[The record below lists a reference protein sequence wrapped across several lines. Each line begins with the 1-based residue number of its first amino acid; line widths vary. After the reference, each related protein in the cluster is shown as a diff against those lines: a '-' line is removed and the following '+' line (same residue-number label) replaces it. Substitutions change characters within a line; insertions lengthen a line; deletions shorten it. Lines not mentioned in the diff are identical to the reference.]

1 MWTDFGRIEA
11 VSGRTCPGFPLASG
25 RIFVTGGRGCD
36 FSSESLRYVGSCA
49 RKSCRWCPISS
60 LSIANCFSVCFTA
73 HLKAAPIV
81 GSDPIR
87 IGIESKSNRNRIGA
101 GPDVARILS
110 FEERYWVGTT
120 YYVWVFSFLTG
131 WGRYYILSILSLGI
145 LRFEQGD
152 RGGTTY

>member
-1 MWTDFGRIEA
+1 M
-11 VSGRTCPGFPLASG
+11 
-25 RIFVTGGRGCD
+25 
-36 FSSESLRYVGSCA
+36 
-49 RKSCRWCPISS
+49 
-60 LSIANCFSVCFTA
+60 
-73 HLKAAPIV
+73 LKNLVIIM

-87 IGIESKSNRNRIGA
+87 IGIESESNRNRIGA